1 MKEDNSLE
9 DIFSQIANAPKP
21 AAPDPPAKGPRFRY
35 DPEPDPP
42 AATDGPPQGFSPDGP
57 AHASPGRGT
66 AALLPWLCLLLA
78 VMAAALAACLF
89 QLSGVRARLAALEE
103 AVASVA
109 AVDQLREENES
120 LVNEKGRL
128 DAWAGQKAEEA
139 KQLQDALDQ
148 NYTRMNDLL
157 LKEKALYYQW
167 YIQRFM
173 EEKDYPMAAAAVVFS
188 ADFWYIIW
196 IRQVSVNPALMEQYQ
211 EYCQELFDRGYLQQA
226 DPVRYGGSNLC
237 FAEKWDPGENHDMAA
252 LSILWCALDAH
263 FVRESDE
270 EAAQYL
276 CNYHLAYPSSGY
288 QSRIEQV
295 AGNFA
300 QEQFQLLKDELA
312 ESQWLAIGPDG
323 TISEGPGPASG
334 FKNDVLYNLP
344 FEPPFLPL

>member
-1 MKEDNSLE
+1 MKEDNPLE
-9 DIFSQIANAPKP
+9 DIFSQIASTPKP
-21 AAPDPPAKGPRFRY
+21 AAPDPSKGPRSRY
-35 DPEPDPP
+35 DPEPGPPPP
-42 AATDGPPQGFSPDGP
+42 ATEGPPQGISPDGP
-57 AHASPGRGT
+57 AQAAPGRG

-89 QLSGVRARLAALEE
+89 QLSGVRSRLASLEE

-109 AVDQLREENES
+109 AIDQLRKENES

-128 DAWAGQKAEEA
+128 DAWADQKTEEA

-148 NYTRMNDLL
+148 YYYRMDDLL

-173 EEKDYPMAAAAVVFS
+173 EEKDYPMAAAAVAFS

-196 IRQVSVNPALMEQYQ
+196 MHQVSVNSALMEQYQ
-211 EYCQELFDRGYLQQA
+211 AYCQELFDMGYLQQA
-226 DPVRYGGSNLC
+226 DPLRYGGSNLC

-263 FVRESDE
+263 FVRQSDE

-288 QSRIEQV
+288 QERVERLAS
-295 AGNFA
+295 GFTL
-300 QEQFQLLKDELA
+300 EQFQLLKDELA
-312 ESQWLAIGPDG
+312 ESQWLTVASDG
-323 TISEGPGPASG
+323 TISEDPGPADG
-334 FKNDVLYNLP
+334 FNSDTAYSLP
-344 FEPPFLPL
+344 FEPPMLPL